1 VGIGTGNPDF
11 REKNFLVRHW
21 SDSMIASTTL
31 KGETMDKTSSAAKA
45 DSDVD
50 ILVIED
56 HALFRQGLTMLLL
69 DMFPRARV
77 VEAASADE
85 ALRAVKA
92 DVNFQM
98 VLLDLKLPDAD
109 GLETLG
115 KLGELLQGI
124 PIAVVSAS
132 EDMKDITQSFKAG
145 AKGYIVKS
153 STAEVLRHAI
163 SLVLSGETYIPS
175 HVMGALTSQKPPAP
189 SEEPPAD
196 APSLTPRQR
205 EILILMAQG
214 LQNKDIAASLGTLE
228 GTVKVHVKGILQ
240 KLGVNNRTHAVVKGV
255 RVGLVPQHI
264 IMRDNGAD

>member
-1 VGIGTGNPDF
+1 
-11 REKNFLVRHW
+11 
-21 SDSMIASTTL
+21 MIASTTL
-31 KGETMDKTSSAAKA
+31 EGETMDNTKSATKTGR
-45 DSDVD
+45 DVN
-50 ILVIED
+50 ILIIED

-69 DMFPRARV
+69 DMLPKARI

-115 KLGELLQGI
+115 KLGELLQGV

-132 EDMKDITQSFKAG
+132 EDMKDITRSFKAG

-163 SLVLSGETYIPS
+163 SLVLSGETYIPP
-175 HVMGALTSQKPPAP
+175 HVMGALTSHRPSAPAA

-214 LQNKDIAASLGTLE
+214 MQNKDIAASLGTLE

-264 IMRDNGAD
+264 IMPGKGSD

>member
-1 VGIGTGNPDF
+1 
-11 REKNFLVRHW
+11 
-21 SDSMIASTTL
+21 MITSPTLEGVKMNESST
-31 KGETMDKTSSAAKA
+31 AAK
-45 DSDVD
+45 SGSEIN

-69 DMFPRARV
+69 DLFPNARI
-77 VEAASADE
+77 VEAASAAE

-92 DVNFQM
+92 DGNFQIA
-98 VLLDLKLPDAD
+98 LLDLKLPDAD
-109 GLETLG
+109 GLETLA
-115 KLGELLQGI
+115 KLGELLKET

-175 HVMGALTSQKPPAP
+175 HVMGALTSQRLPTVPAA
-189 SEEPPAD
+189 SETPPAD

-214 LQNKDIAASLGTLE
+214 MQNKDIANALGTLE

-240 KLGVNNRTHAVVKGV
+240 KLSVNNRTHAVVKGV

-264 IMRDNGAD
+264 IMLGGDTD